1 MAQGTGAGRAQDDNK
16 RPSHGQ
22 EVDGR
27 QSVGQHWGG
36 ESRGLGGVSL
46 SSCWTRRR
54 AAGPKK
60 VARKASPREQVLR
73 GQAVGEG
80 D

>member
-22 EVDGR
+22 EVDR
-27 QSVGQHWGG
+27 WPTVSQQWGG
-36 ESRGLGGVSL
+36 ECRGLGGLSS

-60 VARKASPREQVLR
+60 VARKASRREQVLR